1 MNREEIEK
9 KLIEKFNKE
18 KYAYCAGGLVVG
30 AILGQVLLWTVLIGG
45 VFWLILA
52 MVDNK

>member
-1 MNREEIEK
+1 MNRAEIEK

-18 KYAYCAGGLVVG
+18 KYIYGACGLVIG
-30 AILGQVLLWTVLIGG
+30 AILGQILLWTVLIGG
-45 VFWLILA
+45 ICWLILA